1 MIYFGILYP
10 VSTAGRLYRYIGIDW
25 RVSCYSLKRVGPPV
39 SMAPVCT
46 EQWPEPAAAAAICWC
61 LHYPYWSQ
69 QQLALQ
75 NSEETNNSVF
85 EYYSNNIRIITI
97 RIRIR
102 PFFQNE

>member
-1 MIYFGILYP
+1 MTLLLDNWQKITAKIRTCLERSLTDRIFANQTTFFGEGLYTNIRILN
-10 VSTAGRLYRYIGIDW
+10 G
-25 RVSCYSLKRVGPPV
+25 
-39 SMAPVCT
+39 
-46 EQWPEPAAAAAICWC
+46 
-61 LHYPYWSQ
+61 HF
-69 QQLALQ
+69 Q